1 MAYKKNIVRRGKV
14 KSWEEKFIN
23 VLKKHHGHIAKRIFH
38 RLMKKS
44 STLKSS
50 LKKRSKEYE
59 VTFDITLE
67 QIRELF
73 LRHYGKQCR
82 YCTDVLVVSNIVC
95 DHMYPLSLG
104 GDSTP
109 ENLTIICK
117 RCNTRKGHLTDKEY
131 ISLLNFLK
139 KKPDN
144 MRNYVLRKLAKGDN
158 FGES

>member
-1 MAYKKNIVRRGKV
+1 MAKKQIKRHTGRVRI
-14 KSWEEKFIN
+14 WEERFMK
-23 VLKKHHGHIAKRIFH
+23 LLPKHHGHFAKKVFH

-44 STLKSS
+44 STLKAS

-59 VTFDITLE
+59 VEFGISLE
-67 QIRELF
+67 EIRELF

-82 YCTDVLVVSNIVC
+82 YCDDVLVVSNIVC

-109 ENLTIICK
+109 KNLTIICR

-131 ISLLNFLK
+131 KSLLAFLK
-139 KKPDN
+139 KQNKN
-144 MRNYVLRKLAKGDN
+144 MQSYVLRKLAKGDS